1 MRKRYVTFRLA
12 DAEYQNLKAQA
23 DAAGT
28 SVPLHA
34 RRLALDSIEI
44 GPRLDQIERRLRSV
58 PDGAAVLESVGKL
71 STRIVAL
78 QRLAEKIDL
87 ATTAKKKEGAT
98 P

>member
-1 MRKRYVTFRLA
+1 MTTRKRVLSIRLS
-12 DAEYQNLKAQA
+12 DAEYQTIKAEA
-23 DAAGT
+23 EKAGT

-58 PDGAAVLESVGKL
+58 PDGAAVLESFGKL

-87 ATTAKKKEGAT
+87 ATAKGVQ

>member
-1 MRKRYVTFRLA
+1 MTTRKRVLSLRLS
-12 DAEYQNLKAQA
+12 DTEYQALKQQA
-23 DAAGT
+23 NAAGT

-58 PDGAAVLESVGKL
+58 PDGAAVLESFGKL

-78 QRLAEKIDL
+78 QRLAEKIDQ
-87 ATTAKKKEGAT
+87 ATAKGAT

>member
-1 MRKRYVTFRLA
+1 MRKRHVAFRLA
-12 DAEYQNLKAQA
+12 DAEYQMLKTAA
-23 DAAGT
+23 EKAGT
-28 SVPLHA
+28 SVPVHA

-58 PDGAAVLESVGKL
+58 PDGAAVLESFGKL

-87 ATTAKKKEGAT
+87 ATAKGVQ